1 MSETIASR
9 APELAV
15 QEVLS
20 LHDFFEG
27 WLSGRSPSGEQHFDQ
42 LSHRLAL
49 GFEIVTPDGSVL
61 SRASL
66 IDGLAGAFAS
76 RGITFRLWVRSAKAR
91 MVSDDLCLVTY
102 EEWQNRGDGDKGRMS
117 SALLR
122 CTAEGECTWVH
133 VHETKLP

>member
-1 MSETIASR
+1 
-9 APELAV
+9 
-15 QEVLS
+15 
-20 LHDFFEG
+20 
-27 WLSGRSPSGEQHFDQ
+27 
-42 LSHRLAL
+42 
-49 GFEIVTPDGSVL
+49 
-61 SRASL
+61 
-66 IDGLAGAFAS
+66 
-76 RGITFRLWVRSAKAR
+76 